1 MIGPDLQGL
10 AIFGSIT
17 KKYVLRAAHTLA
29 DASGYPVIVQPR
41 SDDPLLIW
49 ATSVPSGSDGEQSNR
64 PTAPESGDGVGGDG
78 DNDGD
83 EDDEDDDDGE
93 GVMRTPTGDEAVD
106 KNRSWIG
113 PIHPSNIHLKLC
125 GASTVDY
132 DVNIAL
138 ETQFMVENRINSQNV
153 HHKCPPVTSRTHLKV
168 TSDGRQV
175 LPARSYSNVGFV
187 SPMARKDWIDSRF
200 DRRTNTMKGD
210 LKTTSFLRLLLFCL
224 SVQINYRTTKVV
236 TYLDHKNS
244 DATPWTVSHTY
255 GRRSKFPDPA
265 EHVEYYY
272 WDIAHDTHAEK
283 NPRDPLEV
291 VFSVKITPVENRNPQ
306 NLMPSAGPFINRNQT
321 MVWVANE
328 KLRSKG
334 FGMII
339 ATSLYF
345 PSCLIRTPISTTRA
359 AVVDLRDMSLS
370 PPAEE
375 REGDPNARP
384 GKIFSLIPSFS
395 SVLYRIKNVDVNFH
409 DSDKTEPRGWVM
421 GQDNWLYPIYPAPGV
436 QTLGFAGLRGPRAT

>member
-1 MIGPDLQGL
+1 THHPKEALTWVESHYNDRVVVSVRSRGLGGPLATMIGPDLQGL

-17 KKYVLRAAHTLA
+17 KKYVLRAAHILA
-29 DASGYPVIVQPR
+29 DASGYPVIIQPR
-41 SDDPLLIW
+41 SDDPILVW
-49 ATSVPSGSDGEQSNR
+49 GTPVTPGPNGEQSDP
-64 PTAPESGDGVGGDG
+64 PTAPESGYGVGGG
-78 DNDGD
+78 G
-83 EDDEDDDDGE
+83 DDDGDDE
-93 GVMRTPTGDEAVD
+93 GIMRTPTGDEVVD

-113 PIHPSNIHLKLC
+113 PIPPSNIHLKLC

-138 ETQFMVENRINSQNV
+138 ETQLQFMVENRINSQN
-153 HHKCPPVTSRTHLKV
+153 
-168 TSDGRQV
+168 
-175 LPARSYSNVGFV
+175 
-187 SPMARKDWIDSRF
+187 
-200 DRRTNTMKGD
+200 
-210 LKTTSFLRLLLFCL
+210 
-224 SVQINYRTTKVV
+224 
-236 TYLDHKNS
+236 

-255 GRRSKFPDPA
+255 GGRSKFPDSV
-265 EHVEYYY
+265 EHVEYYC

-291 VFSVKITPVENRNPQ
+291 VFSVNITPAENRNPQ

-384 GKIFSLIPSFS
+384 GETFSLFSLIPPFS

-409 DSDKTEPRGWVM
+409 DSDKIEPRGWVM
-421 GQDNWLYPIYPAPGV
+421 GQDN
-436 QTLGFAGLRGPRAT
+436 